1 MGISGGRIML
11 GYTREQHAD
20 MMRGIR
26 DGIFYLPP
34 SAEESANN
42 LRMAFDFI
50 NGLFEEGH
58 IQ

>member
-1 MGISGGRIML
+1 ML
-11 GYTREQHAD
+11 GYTREDCAN

-26 DGIFYLPP
+26 DGLFYLPP
-34 SAEESANN
+34 SADESANN

-50 NGLFEEGH
+50 DGLFKEGR

>member
-1 MGISGGRIML
+1 ML

>member
-1 MGISGGRIML
+1 ML
-11 GYTREQHAD
+11 GYTNKDIAN

-26 DGIFYLPP
+26 DGLFYLPP
-34 SAEESANN
+34 SADESANN

-50 NGLFEEGH
+50 DGLFEEGH